1 MREHFVE
8 VCQYITLEPILRLVC
23 KVYYFRDL
31 DILAEQTIV
40 DVFERTL
47 ELDFSLFPIE
57 LPLIELGLLIRLC
70 LHQLLCYYSA
80 ALGRIRISHVLLFLV

>member
-23 KVYYFRDL
+23 KVDYFRDT
-31 DILAEQTIV
+31 DILAEQAIV

-47 ELDFSLFPIE
+47 ELLFSFFSKE
-57 LPLIELGLLIRLC
+57 LPLIEFSLVIRLC
-70 LHQLLCYYSA
+70 LH
-80 ALGRIRISHVLLFLV
+80 